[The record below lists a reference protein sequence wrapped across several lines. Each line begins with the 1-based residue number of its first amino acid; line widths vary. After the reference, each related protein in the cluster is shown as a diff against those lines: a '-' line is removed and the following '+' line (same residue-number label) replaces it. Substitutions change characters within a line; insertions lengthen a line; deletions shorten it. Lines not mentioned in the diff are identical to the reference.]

1 MAIATEFIDFI
12 VPIKIIE
19 KKYPGGWAQC
29 LEDHADALGR
39 RVWHDNHL
47 FRDGAMN
54 PRDIEYL
61 VNYWT
66 DLGFTPTEEKNGQK
80 VWKDVCVFEGFFS
93 GPTLPCDW
101 IDFDRK
107 LHAVFLKGTPV
118 GELAGRTS
126 YGPDSMSDVE

>member
-39 RVWHDNHL
+39 RVWHDDHL

-66 DLGFTPTEEKNGQK
+66 DLGFSPTEEKNGQK

-118 GELAGRTS
+118 GELNGRVS
-126 YGPDSMSDVE
+126 G